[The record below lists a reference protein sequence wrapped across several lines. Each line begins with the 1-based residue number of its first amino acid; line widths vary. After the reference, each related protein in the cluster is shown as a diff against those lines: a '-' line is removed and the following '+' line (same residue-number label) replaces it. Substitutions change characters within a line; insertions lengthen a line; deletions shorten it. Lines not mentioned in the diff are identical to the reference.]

1 MFDRKE
7 YMRKYNK
14 CASCGL
20 ELGKGKRCLT
30 LIQNIPT
37 EISESGLIRF
47 VFCSVECLQAWRAW
61 QAKIGQALEMALDR

>member
-1 MFDRKE
+1 MLKINRCK
-7 YMRKYNK
+7 
-14 CASCGL
+14 SCGL

-30 LIQNIPT
+30 LVQNIST

-61 QAKIGQALEMALDR
+61 QAKIGQALGMALDR